1 MLQTQIEVT
10 DENGISPDAKRQR
23 LEGTYVHAQTAG
35 PCRFHKVIR
44 FKNFLNIILI
54 FQLLAVKQEE
64 KRQIDLTETNK
75 GGAGATE
82 SNEEG
87 NGSRKVM

>member
-44 FKNFLNIILI
+44 FKI

-64 KRQIDLTETNK
+64 KRQIDLTETNT